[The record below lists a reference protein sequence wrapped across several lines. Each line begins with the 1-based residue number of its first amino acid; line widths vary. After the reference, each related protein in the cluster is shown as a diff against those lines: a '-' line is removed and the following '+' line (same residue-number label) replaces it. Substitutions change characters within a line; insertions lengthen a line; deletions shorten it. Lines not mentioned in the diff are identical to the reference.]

1 MSSIHFRRYI
11 LLFVCTILLSCEDIQ
26 QDKQVLLKDTIDPLL
41 IPTHEIWDFSMAF
54 TDSTRTRAILKSGKA
69 RVFET
74 RNETLLDSGVYV
86 QFMNAASKPAGF
98 MTSASASIN
107 EVTRDMLAKGN
118 VYVQSDSTNTILKT
132 ETLMW
137 KEESRQFYTKDKIHI
152 QTPTEIIDGYGM
164 ESDIWLKNYRIFND
178 FSRSLNMDFIFGIE
192 LSRFFFPHE

>member
-1 MSSIHFRRYI
+1 MNWRNYDMSSIHFRRYI
-11 LLFVCTILLSCEDIQ
+11 FLFVCTILLSCEDIQ

-164 ESDIWLKNYRIFND
+164 ESDIWLKNYRIFKV
-178 FSRSLNMDFIFGIE
+178 SGTKIIE
-192 LSRFFFPHE
+192 

>member
-1 MSSIHFRRYI
+1 MNWRNYDMSSIHFRRYI
-11 LLFVCTILLSCEDIQ
+11 FLIVCTILLSCEDIQ

-164 ESDIWLKNYRIFND
+164 ESDIWLKNYRIFKV
-178 FSRSLNMDFIFGIE
+178 SGTKIIE
-192 LSRFFFPHE
+192 

>member
-1 MSSIHFRRYI
+1 MNWRNYDMSSIHFRRYI

-107 EVTRDMLAKGN
+107 EITRDMLAKGN

-164 ESDIWLKNYRIFND
+164 ESDIWLKNYRIFKVSGTKIID
-178 FSRSLNMDFIFGIE
+178 
-192 LSRFFFPHE
+192 

>member
-11 LLFVCTILLSCEDIQ
+11 FLFVCTILLSCEDIQ

-164 ESDIWLKNYRIFND
+164 ESDIWLKNYRIFKV
-178 FSRSLNMDFIFGIE
+178 SGTKIIE
-192 LSRFFFPHE
+192 

>member
-1 MSSIHFRRYI
+1 
-11 LLFVCTILLSCEDIQ
+11 LSCEDIQ

-164 ESDIWLKNYRIFND
+164 ESDIWLKNYRIFKV
-178 FSRSLNMDFIFGIE
+178 SGTKIIE
-192 LSRFFFPHE
+192 

>member
-1 MSSIHFRRYI
+1 MNWRNYDMSSIHFRRYI
-11 LLFVCTILLSCEDIQ
+11 FLIVCTILLSCEDIQ
-26 QDKQVLLKDTIDPLL
+26 QDRQVLLKDTIDPLL

-164 ESDIWLKNYRIFND
+164 ESDIWLKNYRIFKV
-178 FSRSLNMDFIFGIE
+178 SGTKMIE
-192 LSRFFFPHE
+192 

>member
-1 MSSIHFRRYI
+1 MNWRNYDMSSIHFRRYI

-86 QFMNAASKPAGF
+86 QFMNVASKPAGF

-107 EVTRDMLAKGN
+107 EVTKDMLAKGN

-164 ESDIWLKNYRIFND
+164 ESDIWLKNYRIFKV
-178 FSRSLNMDFIFGIE
+178 SGTKIIE
-192 LSRFFFPHE
+192 

>member
-1 MSSIHFRRYI
+1 MNWRNYDMSSIHFRRYI
-11 LLFVCTILLSCEDIQ
+11 FLIVCTILLSCEDIQ

-164 ESDIWLKNYRIFND
+164 ESDIWLKNYRIFKV
-178 FSRSLNMDFIFGIE
+178 SGTKMIE
-192 LSRFFFPHE
+192 